1 MLVSLLITLC
11 VIMVMLFEEDGII
24 SIFFCILV
32 IS

>member
-11 VIMVMLFEEDGII
+11 VIMVMLFEDDGII

-32 IS
+32 KS

>member
-11 VIMVMLFEEDGII
+11 VIMVMLFEEDVII